1 MELLEKLSHTQP
13 LWRLDMIRKTAIR
26 AMLMACGVLSLM
38 AFSLYGQGVSRQDY
52 TGLDKYLEQGR
63 LSNSS
68 FVGVRAAE
76 FLTIPVGARGIAL
89 GSAYSSITDDISSIW
104 WNPAGLGFIRSN
116 EVLLNVVDYTMDL
129 TYSYAAGAFP
139 LADGKIVVGGFFGYL
154 DVPDIEITTVSR
166 PEGTGSTYNAYD
178 FQMGGSF
185 AYNFSDRF
193 VGGLSAKYVHQDMWG
208 NMGANAFAID
218 AGAIYHTEFMDREIR
233 FAFAIQ
239 NLGTNMTFSGP
250 NLLENIGPQGLGGS
264 FPTGYNDFTSDPYAI
279 SRRSTREV
287 MLRTHTYRLPTV
299 VKMSLSYN
307 LYTSEKVN
315 WLASGEIWRPSY
327 IPISYAT
334 GTEMTYSFNPAISA
348 ALRFG
353 WQIQTDEYTEGAD
366 QFGYSYLGDDPTWR
380 GISVGGGIQRVFG
393 SKTLRFDYAYKNKGR
408 LSADNFFTMSFG
420 F

>member
-1 MELLEKLSHTQP
+1 
-13 LWRLDMIRKTAIR
+13 MIRKTAIR
-26 AMLMACGVLSLM
+26 AMLTACAVLSLV
-38 AFSLYGQGVSRQDY
+38 AVNLHAQGVSRQDY

-63 LSNSS
+63 MDNSS

-89 GSAYSSITDDISSIW
+89 GSAYTAITDDISSIW
-104 WNPAGLGFIRSN
+104 WNPAGLGFMRN
-116 EVLLNVVDYTMDL
+116 REVMLNVVDYTLDL
-129 TYSYAAGAFP
+129 TYSYAAAAFP
-139 LADGKIVVGGFFGYL
+139 MSDGKIVVGGFFGYL
-154 DVPDIEITTVSR
+154 DVPDIEITTVSQ

-193 VGGLSAKYVHQDMWG
+193 MGGLSAKYVHQDMWG

-250 NLLENIGPQGLGGS
+250 TLLSSVGPQQLNGG
-264 FPTGYNDFTSDPYAI
+264 FPNGYNDFSSDPYAM
-279 SRRSTREV
+279 SRRQSREV
-287 MLRTHTYRLPTV
+287 YMRTHTYRLPTTM
-299 VKMSLSYN
+299 KIALSYN

-315 WLASGEIWRPSY
+315 WLASAELWRPSY

-334 GTEMTYSFNPAISA
+334 GTELNYSFNPAISA
-348 ALRFG
+348 ALRMG
-353 WQIQTDEYTEGAD
+353 WQIQTDEYTESKD
-366 QFGYSYLGDDPTWR
+366 QFGYDYLGDDPTWR
-380 GISVGGGIQRVFG
+380 GLSFGGGIQRSFG
-393 SKTLRFDYAYKNKGR
+393 DKTLRFNYAYKNKGR
-408 LSADNFFTMSFG
+408 LTADNFFSLSFG

>member
-1 MELLEKLSHTQP
+1 
-13 LWRLDMIRKTAIR
+13 MIRKTAIR
-26 AMLMACGVLSLM
+26 AMLTACAVLSLV
-38 AFSLYGQGVSRQDY
+38 AVSLHAQGVSRQDY
-52 TGLDKYLEQGR
+52 TGLDKYLDQGR

-89 GSAYSSITDDISSIW
+89 GSAYTAITDDISSIW
-104 WNPAGLGFIRSN
+104 WNPAGLGFMRN
-116 EVLLNVVDYTMDL
+116 REVMLNVVDYTMDL
-129 TYSYAAGAFP
+129 TYSYAAAAFP
-139 LADGKIVVGGFFGYL
+139 MNDGKVVVGGFFGYL
-154 DVPDIEITTVSR
+154 DIPDIEITTVSQ
-166 PEGTGSTYNAYD
+166 PEGTGSTFNAYD

-193 VGGLSAKYVHQDMWG
+193 MGGMTLKYVHQDMWG
-208 NMGANAFAID
+208 NMGASAFAID

-250 NLLENIGPQGLGGS
+250 NLLTDIGAQDRGGN
-264 FPTGYNDFTSDPYAI
+264 FPNGYNDYTSDPYAI
-279 SRRSTREV
+279 SRRSSREV

-299 VKMSLSYN
+299 MKMALAYN

-315 WLASGEIWRPSY
+315 WLASAELWRPSY

-334 GTEMTYSFNPAISA
+334 GTELNYSFNPAISA
-348 ALRFG
+348 ALRMG

-366 QFGYSYLGDDPTWR
+366 QFGYEYLGDDPTWR
-380 GISVGGGIQRVFG
+380 GLSFGGGIQRTFG
-393 SKTLRFDYAYKNKGR
+393 DKVLRFNYAYKNKGR
-408 LSADNFFTMSFG
+408 LTADNFFSMSFG